1 MRNLMARISLHDVSV
16 EFPVRTPGA
25 HSLQLRLWSTVGG
38 KLPAHAKSVS
48 VRALSNI
55 DLTINAGDRIGLVGN
70 NGAGKT
76 TLLRVL
82 AGAYPPTSGTVE
94 RVGRITALTD
104 ISLGMDPEA
113 TGLEN
118 ILFRLVFMG
127 LTFAEARKLSPE
139 IEKFSELGEHLKM
152 PVHTYSSGM
161 YLRLAF
167 SISTAVN
174 SEIIVMDEMISAGD
188 VHFIA
193 KAQLRL
199 SELLERVSIIVLAT
213 HDAAVM
219 RGFCNR
225 LIWLD
230 RGEIRGIGRFDEI
243 YQSYVAAGSDDSVSS
258 LVGAPSGLS
267 S

>member
-1 MRNLMARISLHDVSV
+1 MASVSLHDVSV
-16 EFPVRTPGA
+16 EFPVRTPDA
-25 HSLQLRLWSTVGG
+25 HSLQLRLWSAVGG
-38 KLPAHAKSVS
+38 RLATQAKGVS

-55 DLTINAGDRIGLVGN
+55 NITLVGGDRIGLVGN

-82 AGAYPPTSGTVE
+82 AGFYPPTGGTVK
-94 RVGRITALTD
+94 RVGRTTALTD
-104 ISLGMDPEA
+104 VSLGMDPEA
-113 TGLEN
+113 TGLDN

-127 LTFAEARKLSPE
+127 HTFAEARKLSPE
-139 IEKFSELGEHLKM
+139 IEEFSELGEYLKM

-174 SEIIVMDEMISAGD
+174 SEILVMDEMISAGD
-188 VHFIA
+188 AHFIA

-199 SELLERVSIIVLAT
+199 SELLKRVSIIVVAT
-213 HDAAVM
+213 HDAAVLK
-219 RGFCNR
+219 GFCNR

-230 RGEIRGIGRFDEI
+230 RGEIRGVGQFDEI
-243 YQSYVAAGSDDSVSS
+243 YPNYVAAG
-258 LVGAPSGLS
+258 
-267 S
+267 

>member
-1 MRNLMARISLHDVSV
+1 MVGISLHDVSV
-16 EFPVRTPGA
+16 EFPVRTAAA
-25 HSLQLRLWSTVGG
+25 HSLQLRLWSAIGG
-38 KLPAHAKSVS
+38 KLATHAKSVS
-48 VRALSNI
+48 VQALSKINI
-55 DLTINAGDRIGLVGN
+55 TINGGDRVGLVGN

-82 AGAYPPTSGTVE
+82 AGAYSPTSGTVK

-127 LTFAEARKLSPE
+127 LTFAEAKKLSPE
-139 IEKFSELGEHLKM
+139 IEKFSELGEYLKM

-161 YLRLAF
+161 YVRLAF
-167 SISTAVN
+167 SISTAVQ
-174 SEIIVMDEMISAGD
+174 SDIIVMDEMISAGD
-188 VHFIA
+188 AHFIA

-199 SELLERVSIIVLAT
+199 SELLERVSIIVVAT

-243 YQSYVAAGSDDSVSS
+243 YSNYMAAGSADSVSS
-258 LVGAPSGLS
+258 FVAAPTSLS
-267 S
+267 I

>member
-1 MRNLMARISLHDVSV
+1 MEWTRS
-16 EFPVRTPGA
+16 
-25 HSLQLRLWSTVGG
+25 
-38 KLPAHAKSVS
+38 
-48 VRALSNI
+48 
-55 DLTINAGDRIGLVGN
+55 DR
-70 NGAGKT
+70 K
-76 TLLRVL
+76 
-82 AGAYPPTSGTVE
+82 
-94 RVGRITALTD
+94 
-104 ISLGMDPEA
+104 
-113 TGLEN
+113 N

-139 IEKFSELGEHLKM
+139 IEEFSELGEHLKM

-167 SISTAVN
+167 SISTAVD

-188 VHFIA
+188 AHFIA
-193 KAQLRL
+193 KAQRQL
-199 SELLERVSIIVLAT
+199 SELLERVSIIVVAT
-213 HDAAVM
+213 HDATVM

-258 LVGAPSGLS
+258 VIGAPIGLS
-267 S
+267 T

>member
-1 MRNLMARISLHDVSV
+1 MPSISLQDVSV
-16 EFPVRTPGA
+16 EFPVRTPDA
-25 HSLQLRLWSTVGG
+25 HSLQLRLWSAIGG
-38 KLPAHAKSVS
+38 RLATQAKGVS
-48 VRALSNI
+48 VRALSKIN
-55 DLTINAGDRIGLVGN
+55 LTLSGGDRIGLVGN

-82 AGAYPPTSGTVE
+82 AGSYPPTSGTVR
-94 RVGRITALTD
+94 RVGRIVALTD

-118 ILFRLVFMG
+118 IVFRLVFLG
-127 LTFAEARKLSPE
+127 HTFAEARKLSPE
-139 IEKFSELGEHLKM
+139 IEEFSELGEYLRM

-174 SEIIVMDEMISAGD
+174 SEILVMDEMISAGD
-188 VHFIA
+188 AHFIA

-199 SELLERVSIIVLAT
+199 TELLKRVSIIVLAT

-219 RGFCNR
+219 KGFCNR
-225 LIWLD
+225 LVWLD
-230 RGEIRGIGRFDEI
+230 RGEIRGIGGFDEI
-243 YQSYVAAGSDDSVSS
+243 YPSYIAAG
-258 LVGAPSGLS
+258 
-267 S
+267 

>member
-1 MRNLMARISLHDVSV
+1 MASVSLHDVSV
-16 EFPVRTPGA
+16 EFPVRTPDA
-25 HSLQLRLWSTVGG
+25 HSLQLRLWSAIGG
-38 KLPAHAKSVS
+38 RLATQAKGVS

-55 DLTINAGDRIGLVGN
+55 NITLAGGDRIGLVGN

-82 AGAYPPTSGTVE
+82 AGFYPPTSGTVK
-94 RVGRITALTD
+94 RVGRTTALTD

-118 ILFRLVFMG
+118 ILFRLAFMG
-127 LTFAEARKLSPE
+127 HTFAEARKLSPE
-139 IEKFSELGEHLKM
+139 IEEFSELGEYLKM

-174 SEIIVMDEMISAGD
+174 SEILVMDEMISAGD
-188 VHFIA
+188 AHFIA

-199 SELLERVSIIVLAT
+199 SELLKRVSIIVVAT
-213 HDAAVM
+213 HDAAVLK
-219 RGFCNR
+219 GFCNR

-230 RGEIRGIGRFDEI
+230 RGEIRGVGQFDEI
-243 YQSYVAAGSDDSVSS
+243 YPNYVAAG
-258 LVGAPSGLS
+258 
-267 S
+267 

>member
-1 MRNLMARISLHDVSV
+1 MASISLRDVSV
-16 EFPVRTPGA
+16 EFPVRTAGA
-25 HSLQLRLWSTVGG
+25 HSLQLRLWSAIGG
-38 KLPAHAKSVS
+38 KLAAHESFVS
-48 VRALSNI
+48 VRALSKIN
-55 DLTINAGDRIGLVGN
+55 LTINGGDRIGLVGH

-82 AGAYPPTSGTVE
+82 AGAYPPTSGIIQ
-94 RVGRITALTD
+94 RVGHTTALTD

-127 LTFAEARKLSPE
+127 LTFSEARNLSPE
-139 IEKFSELGEHLKM
+139 IEEFSELGEYLKM

-174 SEIIVMDEMISAGD
+174 SEIIIMDEMISAGD
-188 VHFIA
+188 ARFIA

-199 SELLERVSIIVLAT
+199 SELLERVRIVVVAT
-213 HDAAVM
+213 HDAAVLQ
-219 RGFCNR
+219 GFCNR
-225 LIWLD
+225 LVWLE

-243 YQSYVAAGSDDSVSS
+243 YPNYLTAGAADIVF
-258 LVGAPSGLS
+258 AP
-267 S
+267 

>member
-1 MRNLMARISLHDVSV
+1 MASISLHDVSV

-55 DLTINAGDRIGLVGN
+55 NLTINGGDRIGLVGN

-113 TGLEN
+113 TG
-118 ILFRLVFMG
+118 
-127 LTFAEARKLSPE
+127 S
-139 IEKFSELGEHLKM
+139 
-152 PVHTYSSGM
+152 
-161 YLRLAF
+161 
-167 SISTAVN
+167 
-174 SEIIVMDEMISAGD
+174 
-188 VHFIA
+188 
-193 KAQLRL
+193 
-199 SELLERVSIIVLAT
+199 
-213 HDAAVM
+213 
-219 RGFCNR
+219 
-225 LIWLD
+225 
-230 RGEIRGIGRFDEI
+230 
-243 YQSYVAAGSDDSVSS
+243 
-258 LVGAPSGLS
+258 
-267 S
+267 

>member
-1 MRNLMARISLHDVSV
+1 MASVSLHEVSV
-16 EFPVRTPGA
+16 EFPVRTPDA
-25 HSLQLRLWSTVGG
+25 HSLQLRLWSAVGG
-38 KLPAHAKSVS
+38 RLATQANGVS

-55 DLTINAGDRIGLVGN
+55 SITLAGGDRIGLVGN

-82 AGAYPPTSGTVE
+82 AGFYPPTSGTVK
-94 RVGRITALTD
+94 RMGRTTALTD

-127 LTFAEARKLSPE
+127 YTFAEARRLSPE
-139 IEKFSELGEHLKM
+139 IEEFSELGEYLKM
-152 PVHTYSSGM
+152 PVHAYSSGM

-167 SISTAVN
+167 SISTAVS
-174 SEIIVMDEMISAGD
+174 SEILVMDEMISAGD
-188 VHFIA
+188 AHFIT

-199 SELLERVSIIVLAT
+199 SELLKRVSIIVVAT
-213 HDAAVM
+213 HDAAVLK
-219 RGFCNR
+219 GFCNR

-230 RGEIRGIGRFDEI
+230 RGEIRGVGRFDEI
-243 YQSYVAAGSDDSVSS
+243 YPKYVAAG
-258 LVGAPSGLS
+258 
-267 S
+267 

>member
-1 MRNLMARISLHDVSV
+1 MTKPTARISLHDVSV
-16 EFPVRTPGA
+16 DFPVRTPDA
-25 HSLQLRLWSTVGG
+25 HSLQLRLWSAVGG
-38 KLPAHAKSVS
+38 RLATQAKGIS
-48 VRALSNI
+48 VRALSKINLA
-55 DLTINAGDRIGLVGN
+55 LTGGDRIGLVGN

-82 AGAYPPTSGTVE
+82 AGFYPPTSGTIE
-94 RVGRITALTD
+94 RSGRVTALTD
-104 ISLGMDPEA
+104 ISLGTDPEA

-127 LTFAEARKLSPE
+127 HSFTEAKKMLPE
-139 IEKFSELGEHLKM
+139 IEEFSELGEYLKM

-174 SEIIVMDEMISAGD
+174 SDILIMDEMISAGD
-188 VHFIA
+188 THFVA

-199 SELLERVSIIVLAT
+199 NQLLERVSIIVVAT
-213 HDAAVM
+213 HDAAVL

-225 LIWLD
+225 LVWLE
-230 RGEIRGIGRFDEI
+230 RGEVRRIGGFDEI
-243 YQSYVAAGSDDSVSS
+243 YPDYVAAG
-258 LVGAPSGLS
+258 
-267 S
+267 

>member
-1 MRNLMARISLHDVSV
+1 MASVSLHDVSV
-16 EFPVRTPGA
+16 EFPVRTADA
-25 HSLQLRLWSTVGG
+25 HSLQLRLWSAVGG
-38 KLPAHAKSVS
+38 RLATQAKGIS
-48 VRALSNI
+48 VRALSKI
-55 DLTINAGDRIGLVGN
+55 DLALAEGDRVGLVGN

-82 AGAYPPTSGTVE
+82 AGFYPPTSGTVR
-94 RVGRITALTD
+94 RVGRVTALTD
-104 ISLGMDPEA
+104 TSLGMDPEA

-127 LTFAEARKLSPE
+127 HTFAEAKRLSPE
-139 IEKFSELGEHLKM
+139 IEEFSELGEYLKM

-174 SEIIVMDEMISAGD
+174 SEILIMDEMISAGD
-188 VHFIA
+188 AHFIA

-199 SELLERVSIIVLAT
+199 TEMLNRVSIIVVAT

-219 RGFCNR
+219 KGFCNR
-225 LIWLD
+225 LVWLD
-230 RGEIRGIGRFDEI
+230 RGEIRGVGQFDEI
-243 YQSYVAAGSDDSVSS
+243 YPNYVAAS
-258 LVGAPSGLS
+258 
-267 S
+267 

>member
-1 MRNLMARISLHDVSV
+1 MASISLHDVSV
-16 EFPVRTPGA
+16 EFPVRTPDA
-25 HSLQLRLWSTVGG
+25 HSLQLRLWSAIGG
-38 KLPAHAKSVS
+38 KLATQANGVS
-48 VRALSNI
+48 VRALSKIN
-55 DLTINAGDRIGLVGN
+55 LTLSGGDRIGLVGN

-82 AGAYPPTSGTVE
+82 AGAYPPTSGAVR
-94 RVGRITALTD
+94 RVGRIVALTD

-118 ILFRLVFMG
+118 IVFRLVFLG
-127 LTFAEARKLSPE
+127 HTFAEARKLSPE
-139 IEKFSELGEHLKM
+139 IEEFSELGEYLRM

-174 SEIIVMDEMISAGD
+174 SEILVMDEMISAGD
-188 VHFIA
+188 AHFIA

-199 SELLERVSIIVLAT
+199 TELLKRVSIIVLAT

-219 RGFCNR
+219 KGFCNR
-225 LIWLD
+225 LVWLD
-230 RGEIRGIGRFDEI
+230 RGEIRGIGGFDEI
-243 YQSYVAAGSDDSVSS
+243 YPSYIAAG
-258 LVGAPSGLS
+258 
-267 S
+267 

>member
-1 MRNLMARISLHDVSV
+1 MYPSSFRFARRVRILFNFGSCRLSA
-16 EFPVRTPGA
+16 ESWLRTRKAYRYEPFPR
-25 HSLQLRLWSTVGG
+25 S
-38 KLPAHAKSVS
+38 
-48 VRALSNI
+48 I
-55 DLTINAGDRIGLVGN
+55 FTINAGDRIGVVGN

-82 AGAYPPTSGTVE
+82 AGAYPPTSGTLE
-94 RVGRITALTD
+94 RVGRISALTD

-139 IEKFSELGEHLKM
+139 IEEFSELGEHLKM

-188 VHFIA
+188 AHFIA
-193 KAQLRL
+193 KAQRRL
-199 SELLERVSIIVLAT
+199 SELLQRVSIIVVAT
-213 HDAAVM
+213 HDAAHAGLLQSACMAGPRRNTKESAVSTKFIRAM
-219 RGFCNR
+219 WPLARMIQSPA
-225 LIWLD
+225 LI
-230 RGEIRGIGRFDEI
+230 
-243 YQSYVAAGSDDSVSS
+243 
-258 LVGAPSGLS
+258 GAPTGLS
-267 S
+267 I

>member
-1 MRNLMARISLHDVSV
+1 MASIRLHDVSV
-16 EFPVRTPGA
+16 EFPVRTPAA

-38 KLPAHAKSVS
+38 KLAAHAKSLS
-48 VRALSNI
+48 VRALSKI
-55 DLTINAGDRIGLVGN
+55 DLTINGGDRIGLVGN

-82 AGAYPPTSGTVE
+82 AGAYPPTSGTIE

-139 IEKFSELGEHLKM
+139 IEEFSELGEHLKM

-167 SISTAVN
+167 SISTAVEFGN
-174 SEIIVMDEMISAGD
+174 YRDGRDDLGGRRSFYCKSSTTTLRATGKSEHYRGGNPRRHRYAGLLQPAYMAGPRRNTRNWP
-188 VHFIA
+188 F
-193 KAQLRL
+193 RRNL
-199 SELLERVSIIVLAT
+199 SELCGCR
-213 HDAAVM
+213 
-219 RGFCNR
+219 
-225 LIWLD
+225 
-230 RGEIRGIGRFDEI
+230 IR
-243 YQSYVAAGSDDSVSS
+243 
-258 LVGAPSGLS
+258 
-267 S
+267 

>member
-1 MRNLMARISLHDVSV
+1 MYLSSFRFVRRVRILFSFDCGRLLAESWH
-16 EFPVRTPGA
+16 RTRKAYRYRPYRR
-25 HSLQLRLWSTVGG
+25 LILRLTAVIASGWS
-38 KLPAHAKSVS
+38 
-48 VRALSNI
+48 
-55 DLTINAGDRIGLVGN
+55 GN

-82 AGAYPPTSGTVE
+82 AGAYPPTSGTIE

-139 IEKFSELGEHLKM
+139 IEQFSELGNYLKM

-188 VHFIA
+188 AHFIA
-193 KAQLRL
+193 KAQRRL
-199 SELLERVSIIVLAT
+199 SELLERVSIIVVAT

-219 RGFCNR
+219 QGFCNR

-230 RGEIRGIGRFDEI
+230 RGEIRGIGSFRRNL
-243 YQSYVAAGSDDSVSS
+243 SKLCGSW
-258 LVGAPSGLS
+258 VG
-267 S
+267 